1 MNTPRVQL
9 SSSLQKS
16 ETPSHNVLDKH
27 GDSQHHGQLCERSN
41 SLEKI
46 VFISLDNRTYQCYE
60 CGLIYATDRDLRQ
73 HVGKVHHRGVE
84 AGRPAGGLSVRTR
97 RYPLTPTIKA
107 DEDTIE
113 NEVNP
118 VEEISDRRPGQQMAI
133 IQFRNQQNDS
143 KQSSLIVRIE
153 QGSVFPS

>member
-1 MNTPRVQL
+1 MKT
-9 SSSLQKS
+9 
-16 ETPSHNVLDKH
+16 
-27 GDSQHHGQLCERSN
+27 
-41 SLEKI
+41 
-46 VFISLDNRTYQCYE
+46 
-60 CGLIYATDRDLRQ
+60 
-73 HVGKVHHRGVE
+73 
-84 AGRPAGGLSVRTR
+84 
-97 RYPLTPTIKA
+97 